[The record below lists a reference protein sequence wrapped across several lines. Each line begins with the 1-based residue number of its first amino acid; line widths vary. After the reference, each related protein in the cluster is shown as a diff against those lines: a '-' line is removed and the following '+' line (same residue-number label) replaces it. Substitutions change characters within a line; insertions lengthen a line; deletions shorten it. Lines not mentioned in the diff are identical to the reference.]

1 MLHAPTMTT
10 LLPGDPV
17 PNWIAPSDTNPRYS
31 LQATGGRWVLLGILG
46 SAARP
51 DVAEALAVFTA
62 GAAGVLD
69 GNQRAA
75 LLISSDPE
83 DRAGARVPQSLP
95 VYRAIWDL
103 EGAIRQSLGEEE
115 PSWLLLDPTQR
126 LYHRWPL
133 ARTAQMLADLARLPP
148 PAQHAGMATPA
159 PVLVVPRVFE
169 PGFCRVL
176 IEQYR
181 QSGGQTS
188 GFMREVDGRTV
199 GVHDS
204 SFKVR
209 RDHLVEDENLQ
220 GAVRARISRRLV
232 PEIAKAF
239 QFKVTRL
246 ERYLVACYSAEEGG
260 HFSAHRDNTTKGT
273 AHRRFAVT
281 FNLNAEEFEGGDL
294 TFPEFGRA
302 AYRAP
307 TGGAV
312 VFSCSLLHQALPVTK
327 GERYAF
333 LPFLYDDAAAK
344 IRDEN
349 LKFVGA
355 AVKQATGLPPRL

>member
-1 MLHAPTMTT
+1 MPR

-17 PNWIAPSDTNPRYS
+17 PNWVAPSDTNPRYS
-31 LQATGGRWVLLGILG
+31 LQATGGRWILLGILG

-51 DVAEALAVFTA
+51 EVAEALATFTA

-75 LLISSDPE
+75 LLISADAE
-83 DRAGARVPQSLP
+83 DREGARVPQSLP
-95 VYRAIWDL
+95 LYRAIWDL
-103 EGAIRQSLGEEE
+103 DGAIRQSLGEEE
-115 PSWLLLDPTQR
+115 PAWLLLDPTQR
-126 LYHRWPL
+126 LFARWPI
-133 ARTAQMLADLARLPP
+133 AETASMLGLLARLPP
-148 PAQHAGMATPA
+148 PALHAGVAATA

-169 PGFCRVL
+169 PAFCRML
-176 IEQYR
+176 IEHYR
-181 QSGGQTS
+181 QSGGEVS
-188 GFMREVDGRTV
+188 GFMREVNGRTV

-209 RDHLVEDENLQ
+209 RDHLVEDEKLQ
-220 GAVRARISRRLV
+220 GAIRARISRRLV

-239 QFKVTRL
+239 QFTVTRL
-246 ERYLVACYSAEEGG
+246 ERYLVACYSAEDGG

-281 FNLNAEEFEGGDL
+281 FNLNTEEFEGGDL
-294 TFPEFGRA
+294 TFPEFGRT

-344 IRDEN
+344 IREEN
-349 LKFVGA
+349 LKFLGA
-355 AVKQATGLPPRL
+355 EPISPSA